1 MTGRGRG
8 GGPREAAYDTVIVGG
23 AVMGSS
29 LAYWLSENPDYDGT
43 ILVVEMDSTYERA
56 STTLSEASVRHQFSE
71 PVNIRLSMFATEFIA
86 EFHEHVQVDGESPDL
101 GFRDTGYLFLATD
114 DGMDVLRENHEAQRS
129 CGAEVA
135 LLSPGELADR
145 FEYMHIDDLA
155 GASLGLRNEGTLDAY
170 SLMRGFQQRARH
182 NGVEYATDRVVGLR
196 TTPTRNWVT
205 HVEMASGAVV
215 ACDRVVNCTGPRAR
229 WMADLVDLA
238 LPVEPRIR
246 GAWVFDC
253 RTPLHGTTLPL
264 TIDTTGMHVRTEPPH
279 YLAGMPPVDDIAVD
293 PEDFAVREAEWE
305 DHIWPALVHRIPAFE
320 RIGVTHRW
328 VGHYAYNTLDHNAV
342 VGPAGAVPNFYF
354 CNGFSGHGLQQS
366 AGVGRA
372 LNELITYNE
381 YRTIDLSQMGH
392 DRIVAGEPFLERAI
406 I

>member
-1 MTGRGRG
+1 VTGP
-8 GGPREAAYDTVIVGG
+8 GPRQAGYGTVIVGG

-29 LAYWLSENPDYDGT
+29 LAYWLSEDPDHDEPV
-43 ILVVEMDSTYERA
+43 LVVEMDPTYERA
-56 STTLSEASVRHQFSE
+56 STTLSEASVRHQFSQS
-71 PVNIRLSMFATEFIA
+71 VNIRLSMFATEFISA
-86 EFHEHVQVDGESPDL
+86 FHENVQVDGESPDL

-114 DGMDVLRENHEAQRS
+114 DGMDVLRENHEVQRS

-135 LLSPGELADR
+135 LLTPDELSRR
-145 FEYMHIDDLA
+145 FGYLFVDDLA
-155 GASLGLRNEGTLDAY
+155 GASLGLRHEGTLDAY

-182 NGVEYATDRVVGLR
+182 NGVEYVTDRVVGLR
-196 TTPTRNWVT
+196 TNDAGDRVT

-215 ACDRVVNCTGPRAR
+215 ACDRVVNCAGPRAR
-229 WMADLVDLA
+229 WVADLVDLP

-253 RTPLHGTTLPL
+253 REPLDGPTLPL

-279 YLAGMPPVDDIAVD
+279 YLAGAPPVDDSAVD
-293 PEDFAVREAEWE
+293 PGDFAVRDAEWE
-305 DHIWPALVHRIPAFE
+305 EVIWPTLVHRIPAFQ

-328 VGHYAYNTLDHNAV
+328 VGHYAYNTLDQNAV
-342 VGPAGAVPNFYF
+342 VGPAEAVPNFYF

-372 LNELITYNE
+372 LAELIVHGG
-381 YRTIDLSQMGH
+381 YRTIDLTEMGH
-392 DRIVAGEPFLERAI
+392 DRIVRGEPFLEKAI